1 MPTCTR
7 ADGSVPAVHAA
18 FYLWYGTPEVD
29 GKWLHWDHKVLPHW
43 DKEVDAKYD
52 KFNWSPPD
60 EPHATF
66 YPERGPYSSSDESI
80 LLSQFEDLAK
90 AGVDSAM
97 CSWWGRKDW
106 AGKRDDA
113 DSGANTDELIP
124 SVLEAA
130 VQAGVFVSFHIEPY
144 GGRSPQTFLDDLA
157 YIVREYGHHPA
168 IWREGPKKLPL
179 FWLYDVSAQ
188 HSMQDIAAWK
198 EALDSVRGT
207 ELDGVFLCTP
217 AAFGLL
223 AKPLLPPGLMPFRLQ
238 GPWRMRRRSAS
249 RGGLRPTSAPR
260 LAKSFEPGG
269 GDATV
274 KGHPN
279 PFKAEHAQFL
289 QERRQKSPKPG
300 ARKGALTGGTA
311 AEVKKLRQ
319 RQREHLVLQNLER
332 LEDKHT
338 AARAVQALE
347 EVIGTSTSVEELNR
361 FLRLGFDSKR
371 PLVTPK
377 ARQEQLLLLRS
388 IVRQFHSLGGDD
400 TSAATAAL
408 KERVMPLLVDALR
421 SPDLQEAVVST
432 VHDILACHVPEESP
446 DAAKHGFVQAGR
458 IILKALLD
466 PLALG
471 MGWDAAVKRRCVMT
485 LAAITKELLQ
495 RAKHC
500 QPQEVDGASLEA
512 DPDPEV
518 QALLET
524 YARLLVHSL
533 EVSSELH
540 EGLLQCLVQLAN
552 DEAGRAGLLPRAR
565 ELAELCASHLLQTP
579 SAQPLYVRQAKAELA
594 TSESPQRTHRARE
607 LTRELA
613 MVCCLLLQRLAQE
626 LLVEAGAAEG
636 EEAAKET
643 SEEPSL
649 EPLREQVLTS
659 LHRDNLNLHRLTRG
673 HEPLRRAI
681 AAARQAWEAEVG
693 AEVARPPPKPR
704 HRGMK
709 SALAMREL
717 LEEQEQKKRPGRSQ
731 PRKPAKDADGA
742 VRKDA
747 QAPAEPLEPP
757 EPPEPGPGRPG
768 RPDGTA
774 SVASDGACST
784 GVADGVAAGEEQ
796 DYDVASYCSHVSE
809 ASFWLACGRPQQLLR
824 SKAGCHQERAVRR
837 TMATTRYADVE
848 SQLQGVSAQQVRL
861 GFVRKVYGIVCA
873 QVMFTALFGALC
885 CWGPL
890 NAPILRLATSS
901 PRLLQWGTLI
911 ASLVAL
917 AMCQLGKDRYPINML
932 GLCFLTAVMSLDV
945 GVVCAMVAAIGLG
958 ELVVQA
964 AVITSLLTL
973 GLTLYTFKSKRDF
986 SFLGAALWPLLFG
999 LVVFSLLSVFF
1010 PSLQMGWTGLL
1021 FSFAGAGIF
1030 CAYIVFDT
1038 WRILNQMN
1046 CDDYV
1051 QDTASA
1057 AALSYRRGYNYS
1069 FVFIAQTAAAK
1080 LQADDASLTAR
1091 GGCEAGPDQ
1100 MEVEA
1105 AAVRRVEVQ
1114 TTAAGPVPRMPQRSG
1129 AGRMSPP
1136 KASKSKDPPREAKK
1150 DAPVKTAK
1158 DAATEVTPDALMAEP
1173 GFTPEVCP
1181 RSHSLGHEDCPV
1193 LAGVFDYLAAGRVE
1207 LAMQCIFSLGNEQ
1220 TLRAVLQR
1228 LDSDAVWPE
1237 LPKPEAQHL
1246 VPTPSWPHGENLLP
1260 AEDLKFP
1267 GMVEFRAP
1275 GRSGVQ
1281 ELLSLQGALFSASA
1295 ATTLASARVFMMF
1308 MSFQQQHRCLWIGN
1322 GGGREDIRFV
1332 EDGGFDGAYTYFAAE
1347 GFTPGSNTKSWKDTA
1362 ARLKKLG
1369 KLFVPSVGPGYDD
1382 TRVRPWNSHNIR
1394 ERKGGEYYSRMWS
1407 AAVGSRPYAVSV
1419 TSYNEW
1425 GEGTQIEPAKRHRS
1439 WKGAKYGSY
1448 EPKPSTFYLTET
1460 KRWSDQ
1466 FKAAL

>member
-1 MPTCTR
+1 MWMVLCLGTACLYAGGALLFALLARLLYVTFFR
-7 ADGSVPAVHAA
+7 KKAYELTGLCCAVTGASDGLGVYIATALAAEKVKKLVLGARREEKLQEVKADLMKRFPSLEVLTVKLDVTDSHSRSEFLRKAMA
-18 FYLWYGTPEVD
+18 FGPCQ
-29 GKWLHWDHKVLPHW
+29 VLI
-43 DKEVDAKYD
+43 
-52 KFNWSPPD
+52 NN
-60 EPHATF
+60 
-66 YPERGPYSSSDESI
+66 
-80 LLSQFEDLAK
+80 
-90 AGVDSAM
+90 AGVDRNAFFDAMSDNDMDAMLQTNLVGTIHLTKIFLQEMMKGQRGHVVNISSISAKFAVPFGSIYGASKAALSSLTASLRLEM
-97 CSWWGRKDW
+97 ILEKKPVTFHCVSPGLVVD
-106 AGKRDDA
+106 AGM
-113 DSGANTDELIP
+113 
-124 SVLEAA
+124 AA
-130 VQAGVFVSFHIEPY
+130 KTSDKLGV
-144 GGRSPQTFLDDLA
+144 
-157 YIVREYGHHPA
+157 
-168 IWREGPKKLPL
+168 
-179 FWLYDVSAQ
+179 
-188 HSMQDIAAWK
+188 
-198 EALDSVRGT
+198 SVRRAGGFVGWT
-207 ELDGVFLCTP
+207 TPEKVADAVVRAIQYDEADIVVNSVPVQVAWAVAAFFPKVWEISIPFLSALGLDGVVKHFRNDAGGFL
-217 AAFGLL
+217 
-223 AKPLLPPGLMPFRLQ
+223 
-238 GPWRMRRRSAS
+238 
-249 RGGLRPTSAPR
+249 
-260 LAKSFEPGG
+260 
-269 GDATV
+269 D
-274 KGHPN
+274 
-279 PFKAEHAQFL
+279 
-289 QERRQKSPKPG
+289 
-300 ARKGALTGGTA
+300 
-311 AEVKKLRQ
+311 Q
-319 RQREHLVLQNLER
+319 R
-332 LEDKHT
+332 
-338 AARAVQALE
+338 
-347 EVIGTSTSVEELNR
+347 
-361 FLRLGFDSKR
+361 
-371 PLVTPK
+371 
-377 ARQEQLLLLRS
+377 
-388 IVRQFHSLGGDD
+388 
-400 TSAATAAL
+400 
-408 KERVMPLLVDALR
+408 PLLVDALR

-512 DPDPEV
+512 GPDPEV

-681 AAARQAWEAEVG
+681 AAAHQAWEAEVG

-757 EPPEPGPGRPG
+757 EPPEPGPGRPGRPG

-1051 QDTASA
+1051 QGAIQLYLDIVNLFLCTV
-1057 AALSYRRGYNYS
+1057 ALLM
-1069 FVFIAQTAAAK
+1069 K
-1080 LQADDASLTAR
+1080 LECCEADDASLTAR
-1091 GGCEAGPDQ
+1091 GGCEAAKSITVDHVNILALRGCSDADLRCERCGEW
-1100 MEVEA
+1100 MF
-1105 AAVRRVEVQ
+1105 RRRLLDRFPGMLSLCMLTWIEI
-1114 TTAAGPVPRMPQRSG
+1114 RK

-1246 VPTPSWPHGENLLP
+1246 ARLLVALVCRDPFSSAASEACPWLEALLRRPHGENLLP
-1260 AEDLKFP
+1260 AE
-1267 GMVEFRAP
+1267 
-1275 GRSGVQ
+1275 

-1295 ATTLASARVFMMF
+1295 VGGDVGPCAARLYFQLFQRQVQASASCPQLMF
-1308 MSFQQQHRCLWIGN
+1308 SSSRASAVPVILPQCLWIGN